1 MTQFLERSPGNKS
14 LMRLLALLG
23 FILGGVISIWGMVL
37 LTISVMAVING
48 KVDAVTTIGSIV
60 MVVGGGLALAGGGEV
75 TKMIQQRSEVKETIT
90 LEGATHE
97 VVVEGSIGIGDSDSV
112 GGGH

>member
-1 MTQFLERSPGNKS
+1 MIGFLEKAPGNRS

-23 FILGGVISIWGMVL
+23 FILGGLISIWGMVL

-48 KVDAVTTIGSIV
+48 QAEVVSVIGSIV

-75 TKMIQQRSEVKETIT
+75 MKIIQQRSEVREVI
-90 LEGATHE
+90 AHE
-97 VVVEGSIGIGDSDSV
+97 VAGESTVGSGNTDSV
-112 GGGH
+112 GGGN